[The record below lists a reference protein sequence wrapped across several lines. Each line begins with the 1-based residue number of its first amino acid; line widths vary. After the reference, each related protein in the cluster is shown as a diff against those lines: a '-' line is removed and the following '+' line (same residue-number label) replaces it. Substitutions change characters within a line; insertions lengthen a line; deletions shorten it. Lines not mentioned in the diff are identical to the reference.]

1 MAQNQLRKFTYNNG
15 TYLLYFSCAL
25 AYGPVM
31 KKPNKKR
38 NPIAKQLKHFTSKV
52 IKNKKK
58 YDRKKLPTKILG
70 Y

>member
-1 MAQNQLRKFTYNNG
+1 MLYIFNAMADG
-15 TYLLYFSCAL
+15 S
-25 AYGPVM
+25 VV

-38 NPIAKQLKHFTSKV
+38 NPIAKQLKRFTSKV